1 MLDHIVVQLVISF
14 IATACF
20 GVVFNVPTRA
30 IPACGLVG
38 AVGWIIYYSLVDYGL
53 DDVRASFIGAFIVS
67 LVAHYCAR
75 KFRMPMIVLS
85 PVVGVVFSIF

>member
-53 DDVRASFIGAFIVS
+53 DDVRASLLTGE
-67 LVAHYCAR
+67 
-75 KFRMPMIVLS
+75 LS
-85 PVVGVVFSIF
+85 TSTILSSAKLRE